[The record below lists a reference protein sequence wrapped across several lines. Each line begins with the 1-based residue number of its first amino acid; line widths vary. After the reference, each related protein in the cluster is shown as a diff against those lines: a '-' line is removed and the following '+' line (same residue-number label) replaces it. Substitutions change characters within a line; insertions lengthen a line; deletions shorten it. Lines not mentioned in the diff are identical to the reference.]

1 MFRGTLS
8 GLRLVAC
15 VVLPVLVFVLAYGL
29 LRPSPD
35 EDSAGA
41 TFTEEEQIEQIID
54 AFTLYAQAFE
64 NRFPEAGRLY
74 GDELMA
80 AIREMLNLPSGAGR
94 SPGFGFGNLT
104 TLQRTNPTFR
114 YHGAGAKLGD
124 TGRVLV
130 HWSTG
135 DGKSVV
141 IFCDLSHRRA
151 SEGELPAL
159 LSPWRSLAD
168 QCVVKIGD
176 GGTGTIVSSTGLVVT
191 ADHVVPAKCS
201 DLRIRF
207 ADESVMTAQLVDR
220 SERLDIAVLKLTAQ
234 QPFGFA
240 RLEAG
245 QTRDDEPAWI
255 VGYGGGQL
263 KPRIREVRTVRY
275 VLHELITTW
284 NNVVGGDS
292 GGPVLDAKGRL
303 IGVVLGPAD
312 RGPKTCRTIASHAIR
327 ERFPILVGQGE
338 RAPSE

>member
-1 MFRGTLS
+1 MFRITLPR
-8 GLRLVAC
+8 LRLLAC
-15 VVLPVLVFVLAYGL
+15 VVLPVLVFVLSYGL
-29 LRPSPD
+29 LRPSRD
-35 EDSAGA
+35 EDSDGE

-54 AFTLYAQAFE
+54 AFTLYTQAFE
-64 NRFPEAGRLY
+64 NRYPEAERLY
-74 GDELMA
+74 GGELIA
-80 AIREMLNLPSGAGR
+80 AVWDKLNLPSGAGR

-124 TGRVLV
+124 AGRVLL

-141 IFCDLSHRRA
+141 IFCDLSHRHA

-159 LSPWRSLAD
+159 LSPLRSLAD
-168 QCVVKIGD
+168 QCVLKIGD

-201 DLRIRF
+201 DLRARF
-207 ADESVMTAQLVDR
+207 ADGRVTTAQLVDR
-220 SERLDIAVLKLTAQ
+220 SKRLDIAVLRLTAQ
-234 QPFGFA
+234 QPVGVA

-245 QTRDDEPAWI
+245 QIRDDEPAWI
-255 VGYGGGQL
+255 AGYGGGQSE
-263 KPRIREVRTVRY
+263 PRIREVRTVRY

-303 IGVVLGPAD
+303 IGVILGPAD
-312 RGPKTCRTIASHAIR
+312 RRPKTCRTIASQAIL
-327 ERFPILVGQGE
+327 ERFPILAGE
-338 RAPSE
+338 GDGVPSE